1 MILLLG
7 RSVRFGRLSL
17 ARVMVVM
24 ASAKLNRN
32 LFMTLTESSSMLC
45 RVFLG
50 KFDSVH
56 TVCSHRSNACTY
68 VQDQDSA
75 SFVQG
80 LVDGIAHRIND
91 RQQFF
96 PGVSS

>member
-1 MILLLG
+1 M
-7 RSVRFGRLSL
+7 R
-17 ARVMVVM
+17 
-24 ASAKLNRN
+24 
-32 LFMTLTESSSMLC
+32 C
-45 RVFLG
+45 RVHLC
-50 KFDSVH
+50 KFDFVL

-68 VQDQDSA
+68 IQDQNSA

-80 LVDGIAHRIND
+80 FVNGIAQRIND